1 MLYNYFVAS
10 ITTSPK
16 THINNG
22 IQKTMS
28 ETINGI
34 LDSAS
39 IEQLNSLIKKA
50 QEEIERKK
58 VDEIQVT
65 RHRWLEQA
73 AQLGMSPEEI
83 LQYSG
88 RRKGKAK
95 YRNPDNPDQTWTGRG
110 KKPNWLKGAPDPE
123 AYRIP
128 D

>member
-1 MLYNYFVAS
+1 
-10 ITTSPK
+10 
-16 THINNG
+16 
-22 IQKTMS
+22 MS

-34 LDSAS
+34 LDSSS

-65 RHRWLEQA
+65 RHRWIEEA
-73 AQLGMSPEEI
+73 AQFGMSPEDV

-88 RRKGKAK
+88 RRKGKPK

-110 KKPNWLKGAPDPE
+110 KKPNWLKNAPDPN

-128 D
+128 E